1 MGIGEIK
8 ANSTEEVLHI
18 IVHNKIHLQSEA
30 QVLQNNINLW
40 KKKINETK
48 KKLPKIKFMILS

>member
-30 QVLQNNINLW
+30 QVLQNNINL
-40 KKKINETK
+40 
-48 KKLPKIKFMILS
+48 